1 MRLLKTVLQI
11 AFPGHDPISNIAK
24 FDVRCTNDGKS
35 MDANRIG
42 GRRLKKRVFEILSA
56 NNFNERLPEIRKF
69 PGRQVVSHLFSC
81 LYNTDDLIKW
91 RAVTAMGEVVS
102 AIAASD
108 MESAR
113 VVMRRLMWNLNDES
127 GGIGWGS
134 PEAMGEI
141 IVRNKKLGDEY
152 ARILISFINKNG
164 NYLENE
170 VLQQGVIWGIGRIAR
185 VRPEIVKDSMPFLI
199 PFISS
204 RNTILR
210 GLATWAICA
219 IDSVEA
225 ESILLPI
232 KDEDSKL
239 KIFSEGKFTEFSIK
253 EIIKDRRAL
262 LSLFEKT
269 EVRIQDTEEKQYHG
283 YSGS

>member
-1 MRLLKTVLQI
+1 MKPLKTALQI
-11 AFPGHDPISNIAK
+11 VFPGHDPISNIAK

-35 MDANRIG
+35 MDNNRTG
-42 GRRLKKRVFEILSA
+42 GRRLKKKIFEILSG
-56 NNFNERLPEIRKF
+56 NDFYERLSEIRKF
-69 PGRQVVSHLFSC
+69 SGRQVINHLFSC
-81 LYNTDDLIKW
+81 LYNTDELIKW

-141 IVRNKKLGDEY
+141 IARNKKLGDEY

-170 VLQQGVIWGIGRIAR
+170 ILQQGVIWGIGRIAR
-185 VRPEIVKDSMPFLI
+185 VRPELVKDSMPFLI
-199 PFISS
+199 PCISS
-204 RNTILR
+204 RDIILR
-210 GLATWAICA
+210 GLAAWAICA
-219 IDSVEA
+219 IDPVEA
-225 ESILLPI
+225 ESILSSI
-232 KDEDSKL
+232 KDDDSKL
-239 KIFSEGKFTEFSIK
+239 KIFVEDKFTEFSIK
-253 EIIKDRRAL
+253 DII
-262 LSLFEKT
+262 T
-269 EVRIQDTEEKQYHG
+269 GTVI
-283 YSGS
+283 